1 MADEYWQ
8 SLIRDATTHR
18 ALVANRAKRGESG
31 PHRVWPSYRE
41 LIRDAINA
49 CMKLRLTSLAPAE
62 AFHGKSILEK
72 GDLFCHMLMK
82 CRIERAEVRFSA
94 IKQSSMP
101 NDKRAGADFGARL
114 RKLREDRS
122 ITLVELA
129 KRVNL
134 TPAAVWH
141 WENRGKVPRS
151 GTLRALSVALGVSPA
166 FFDISPVPEE
176 PEQATRSATSA
187 PSLEDLIRA
196 IEIKGYRVEVSSRR
210 RSKIS

>member
-1 MADEYWQ
+1 
-8 SLIRDATTHR
+8 
-18 ALVANRAKRGESG
+18 
-31 PHRVWPSYRE
+31 
-41 LIRDAINA
+41 
-49 CMKLRLTSLAPAE
+49 
-62 AFHGKSILEK
+62 
-72 GDLFCHMLMK
+72 
-82 CRIERAEVRFSA
+82 
-94 IKQSSMP
+94 MP
-101 NDKRAGADFGARL
+101 NGKRAGADFGARL

-151 GTLRALSVALGVSPA
+151 GTLKVLAAALGVSPA
-166 FFDISPVPEE
+166 YFEISPTPGE
-176 PEQATRSATSA
+176 PELAIPSATGA

-196 IEIKGYRVEVSSRR
+196 IEIKGFKVEVCSRR

>member
-1 MADEYWQ
+1 MAEPDPRCDDSQGARRESGQ
-8 SLIRDATTHR
+8 A
-18 ALVANRAKRGESG
+18 RGERASSSVAKLSRTHARCDQYLHKTAPNILGSG
-31 PHRVWPSYRE
+31 RG
-41 LIRDAINA
+41 
-49 CMKLRLTSLAPAE
+49 
-62 AFHGKSILEK
+62 FHGKSILEK

-122 ITLVELA
+122 ITMVELA
-129 KRVNL
+129 RRVNL

-187 PSLEDLIRA
+187 PSLEDLVRA
-196 IEIKGYRVEVSSRR
+196 IEIKGYRVEISSRR
-210 RSKIS
+210 RRKLS